1 MSIELGDVTLEHLT
15 HVSVD
20 ERARIVLHPVP
31 GMSGDLS
38 QTLGRPSVVVRFR
51 GIFYGDSAA
60 DDLGSLRSA
69 YLDEKPLD
77 FFTEAVGEGYFAQV
91 LITRMEVQQRA
102 GYLDQFDYLC
112 EVVEYVEPPEP
123 AAVSLGGLADLAGID
138 ADLLGEAA
146 SFMDDVQNA
155 LQEVSGLVDLV
166 ANAPNFG
173 DPTTRLPAMLDQFKS
188 LTGGGLSTLTNI
200 RDIFS

>member
-1 MSIELGDVTLEHLT
+1 MSIELGDVTLDHLT

-20 ERARIVLHPVP
+20 ERQRIVLHPVP

-38 QTLGRPSVVVRFR
+38 QTLGRPSVVVRFQ
-51 GIFYGDSAA
+51 GIFYGDTAN
-60 DDLGSLRSA
+60 DDLGGLRSA
-69 YLDEKPLD
+69 YLDEQPVD

-91 LITRMEVQQRA
+91 LITRMEVNQRA
-102 GYLDQFDYLC
+102 GYLDQYDYLC

-123 AAVSLGGLADLAGID
+123 TVASLGGLLDGID
-138 ADLLGEAA
+138 AGLLDEAA

-173 DPTTRLPAMLDQFKS
+173 DPTTRLPGMLDQFKT
-188 LTGGGLSTLTNI
+188 LTGGGLTTLSNI

>member
-1 MSIELGDVTLEHLT
+1 MSIELGDVTLDHLT

-38 QTLGRPSVVVRFR
+38 QTLGRPSVVVRFQ

-69 YLDEKPLD
+69 YLDEQPVD

-91 LITRMEVQQRA
+91 LITRMEINQRA
-102 GYLDQFDYLC
+102 GYIDQFDYLC
-112 EVVEYVEPPEP
+112 EVVEYVKPPEP
-123 AAVSLGGLADLAGID
+123 AVTSLGGLAGID

-173 DPTTRLPAMLDQFKS
+173 DPTTRLPGMLDKYKT
-188 LTGGGLSTLTNI
+188 LTGGGLTTLTNI

>member
-1 MSIELGDVTLEHLT
+1 MSIELGDVTLDHLT

-20 ERARIVLHPVP
+20 ERQRIVLHPVP

-38 QTLGRPSVVVRFR
+38 QTLGRPSVVVRFQ
-51 GIFYGDSAA
+51 GIFYGDTAA

-69 YLDEKPLD
+69 FLDEQPVD

-91 LITRMEVQQRA
+91 LITRMEVNQRA
-102 GYLDQFDYLC
+102 GYLDQFDYFC
-112 EVVEYVEPPEP
+112 EVAEYVEPPEP
-123 AAVSLGGLADLAGID
+123 AVASLGGLPGID

-155 LQEVSGLVDLV
+155 LQEVSSLADLV

-173 DPTTRLPAMLDQFKS
+173 DPTTRLPGMLDQFKT
-188 LTGGGLSTLTNI
+188 LTGGGLTTLSNI